1 MDEKM
6 NIVSSV
12 IINKIERKREMERKY
27 RNILAKLEGQPESFN
42 YDNTIIVEKK
52 TLIGSVIGLIEDKK
66 EKERRYKR
74 TQKATKARKARE
86 AYFEQL
92 IKERNEAIEAET
104 ERVRKINLEKLY
116 KEYEYMRKAK

>member
-1 MDEKM
+1 M